1 LTRLYFPD
9 LPNPDQSRVSEKPEL
24 KKFGLFCVFS
34 VVRCIFDFM
43 PGTLYLV
50 ATPIGNLQDIT
61 FRAVETLKSVD
72 LIACEDTRHTRK
84 LLSHYGITNKLV
96 SYHEHNEQ
104 QRAEELTDDLLN
116 EKSVAV
122 VSDAGTPGVCD
133 PAFRLVQKAF
143 EIGAR
148 VVPIPGAAA
157 FISALVASGLPTDAF
172 FFGGFLPAK
181 KNERRKRLS
190 EVRAITATLIFYE
203 APHRLAKSLTDCADV
218 LGNRSAVVAR
228 ELTKLHE
235 EISRGSLNEL
245 AEKYSAGA
253 VKGEIVLIID
263 RQQQQ
268 QQEAANQSQMT
279 EGQKSEA
286 LILRLREL
294 EEEFDHKTALK
305 KAAKEFGLSR
315 SEAYR
320 TLLSEKNK

>member
-1 LTRLYFPD
+1 
-9 LPNPDQSRVSEKPEL
+9 
-24 KKFGLFCVFS
+24 
-34 VVRCIFDFM
+34 M

-84 LLSHYGITNKLV
+84 LLNHYGIANKLV

-104 QRAEELTDDLLN
+104 QRAEELAGVLLN

-122 VSDAGTPGVCD
+122 VSDAGTPGICD
-133 PAFRLVQKAF
+133 PAFRLVQKAS

-157 FISALVASGLPTDAF
+157 FVSALVVSGLPTDAF
-172 FFGGFLPAK
+172 LFGGFLPAK
-181 KNERRKRLS
+181 KNERRKRLD
-190 EVRAITATLIFYE
+190 EVRKINATLVFYE
-203 APHRLAKSLTDCADV
+203 APHRLAKSLADCAEV

-235 EISRGSLNEL
+235 EISRGNLNEL
-245 AEKYSAGA
+245 TAKFSARE
-253 VKGEIVLIID
+253 VKGEVVLIID
-263 RQQQQ
+263 RL
-268 QQEAANQSQMT
+268 QETINQNPMT
-279 EGQKSEA
+279 EGQKSES
-286 LILRLREL
+286 LVSRVREL
-294 EEEFDHKTALK
+294 EKQFDHKTALK
-305 KAAKEFGLSR
+305 KAAKELGLPR

-320 TLLSEKNK
+320 ILLSEKNK